1 MSGVSEG
8 RNLWMGGALAAV
20 LIAGAFLTW
29 WAVQQADSRMREDL
43 LRHTRLVAQ
52 AIDLRRVKS
61 LSGTEADLA
70 LPEYRRFK
78 QQLAATLTA
87 FPRCRFLYL
96 MGRRTDG
103 RVFFY
108 ADSEQAGSQDESPA
122 GQIYEEISP
131 DFFRFFDTGT
141 DGTVGPVTDRWG
153 TWITALV
160 PLTDP
165 ATGHLITVLGMD
177 IDARDWRREAARAAF
192 FPGLITLALVAIL
205 LAGNAVLAWR
215 GRLGGKYG
223 RGLRHA
229 EAVLA
234 AIVGLTLTLAAA
246 WADHQARTRSHIETF
261 FHLLNSQTARVAA
274 VFQSLNDV
282 ELEGLARFIAASQQV
297 NKQEFGQY
305 TGYLAKNHSIQ
316 AMEWIPVVPATEK
329 ARFEQEGRLEGLPD
343 YFIWQK
349 DAEGK
354 RAQAAARP
362 LYYPV
367 LYAEPMNGNERAL
380 GFDLGSEP
388 VRRQALE
395 DAEHSGLTTCT
406 DPVSLVQETGS
417 QQGILVYRPVF
428 SAGETGSLRGFAL
441 AVLRMGA
448 LLRNATGWS
457 QDHAAI
463 TLDLYQQRAGAAAV
477 LLASTAE
484 TGSRTALAEPLPVV
498 RPLFMFGK
506 TFAVVVRP
514 GPAFAE
520 LYTTRT
526 GWVTVLAGLVMTGA
540 IALVIGFVAHRRE
553 ELALLVQERT
563 AALGESESLQ
573 RLLMDNLSAGVMIID
588 AGTHV
593 IERVNPWAAR
603 LIGTPAEEIV
613 GRVCHGFV
621 CPAQA
626 GSCPVSD
633 SGQKV
638 DNADRIIPRLD
649 GSQVSIMTSVQ
660 PIRIQGREKLLETF
674 VDITDRRRAEEAIR
688 QSRELLTTI
697 LDAIPVPV
705 FYKDFNGV
713 YLGCNTAFAQFLGK
727 PKEAVVGRTAFDIAS
742 RDLAQRYHD
751 ADLDLMA
758 KGTRQIY
765 EAEVVHADGSRR
777 QIMFHKAPFFS
788 ADGSLLGL
796 VGAMLDITD
805 RKRAEE
811 ELRHTNRQLEEATG
825 RANDMAARAELA
837 SAAKSQF
844 LANMSHE
851 IRTPMNGV
859 IGITGLLLDM
869 DLSDEQRRYAEMVRA
884 CGESLLG
891 LINDILDFSKIEAGK
906 LDLEHLDFDLHNL
919 LDDFAAT
926 MALRAHDKGLEL
938 LCFTAPEVP
947 ALLRGDPGRLR
958 QILTNLTANA
968 IKFTPAG
975 EVVIRVALAS
985 ATEGEVLLRFSVR
998 DTGIGIPQ
1006 DKIGLLFDK
1015 FSQVDASTTRQYGGT
1030 GLGLAI
1036 SRQLAQM
1043 MGGEVGVVSQQGRGS
1058 EFWFTARLSRQPGLD
1073 QAEAPPA
1080 ADLRGLRVLIV
1091 DDNATSREILST
1103 RMSSWSMRPEQTQDG
1118 PAALAMLRRASDEG
1132 DPFRL
1137 AVIDMQMPGMDGEEL
1152 GRLIRADQR
1161 LADTRLV
1168 MLTSLGTRGDAR
1180 RFAEIGFAAYLTKPA
1195 RHHELYNVLSA
1206 LMRPCPVAVDQ
1217 AAGAPPQPRPIVT
1230 RHSARDLRHL
1240 FAETGAR
1247 VLVVEDNSTNQKV
1260 ALGILRKLGLH
1271 ADAVANG
1278 AEAVKILETI
1288 PYDLVLIDVQMPVMD
1303 GYEAARQIRHLRGAI
1318 LNPRIPIIAMT
1329 AHAMQGDRE
1338 KCLAAGMNDYLTK
1351 PISSQVLA
1359 EKLYRWLGPGP
1370 AAGKQQKA
1378 KEGRAAVFDQE
1389 TMLKRLMG
1397 DQVLAQIVIQGF
1409 LQDIPQQIQ
1418 ELKRLL
1424 AGEDAAAA
1432 GRQAH
1437 TIKGAAANVGGESLR
1452 AVALQ
1457 MEKAGKAGDLAAMRQ
1472 RMAELEA
1479 QFDRLQDAMQR
1490 EIEKNANP

>member
-1 MSGVSEG
+1 
-8 RNLWMGGALAAV
+8 MGSVLSAV
-20 LIAGAFLTW
+20 LIAGVLLTW
-29 WAVQQADSRMREDL
+29 WTVQQADSRMREDL
-43 LRHTRLVAQ
+43 LQRTRLVAQ
-52 AIDLRRVKS
+52 AIDLRRVMT
-61 LSGTEADLA
+61 LSGTEVDLV

-87 FPRCRFLYL
+87 FPQCRFLYL
-96 MGRRTDG
+96 MGRRSNG
-103 RVFFY
+103 QVFFY
-108 ADSEQAGSQDESPA
+108 ADSEQAGSEDESPA

-131 DFFRFFDTGT
+131 DYLRVFATRTE
-141 DGTVGPVTDRWG
+141 GTVGPVTDRWG
-153 TWITALV
+153 TWVSALV

-165 ATGHLITVLGMD
+165 ATGELITVLGMD
-177 IDARDWRREAARAAF
+177 IDARHWRREAAGAGF
-192 FPGLITLALVAIL
+192 FPMVITLALVAIL

-215 GRLGGKYG
+215 GGLGGKYG

-234 AIVGLTLTLAAA
+234 ATVGLILTLAAA
-246 WADHQARTRSHIETF
+246 WADQQARTFSHIETF
-261 FHLLNSQTARVAA
+261 FHLLNSQTARVAS

-282 ELEGLARFIAASQQV
+282 ELEGLARFIAASRQV

-305 TGYLAKNHSIQ
+305 TGYLTKKHPIQ
-316 AMEWIPVVPATEK
+316 AMEWIPVVPAEEK
-329 ARFEQEGRLEGLPD
+329 ARFEQAVRLEGVAD
-343 YFIWQK
+343 YLIWQK
-349 DAEGK
+349 DAAGK
-354 RAQAAARP
+354 RVPAAGRP

-367 LYAEPMNGNERAL
+367 LYVEPVAGNERAL

-388 VRRQALE
+388 GRREALE
-395 DAEHSGLTTCT
+395 DAARSGLPACT
-406 DPVSLVQETGS
+406 DPVSLVQETAG
-417 QQGILVYRPVF
+417 QQGLLVYRPVF
-428 SAGETGSLRGFAL
+428 SADAAGSLRGFAL
-441 AVLRMGA
+441 AVLRLEA
-448 LLRNATGWS
+448 LLRNATGLS
-457 QDHAAI
+457 PDNAAI
-463 TLDLYQQRAGAAAV
+463 TLDLYQLRAATAAV

-484 TGSRTALAEPLPVV
+484 KGNGTALAAPPPVV

-520 LYTTRT
+520 LYPART
-526 GWVTVLAGLVMTGA
+526 GWITVLAGLVMTGA

-603 LIGTPAEEIV
+603 LIGAPAEEIV

-621 CPAQA
+621 CPARA
-626 GSCPVSD
+626 GSCPLTD
-633 SGQKV
+633 CGQNM
-638 DNADRIIPRLD
+638 DNADRAILRRD

-705 FYKDFNGV
+705 FYKDSQGV
-713 YLGCNTAFAQFLGK
+713 YLGCNTAFAQFLGM
-727 PKEAVVGRTAFDIAS
+727 PKEAVVGRTAFDVAP
-742 RDLAQRYHD
+742 RDLARRYHD

-758 KGTRQIY
+758 KGKRQIY
-765 EAEVVHADGSRR
+765 EAEVVHVDGSRR

-788 ADGSLLGL
+788 AGGSLLGL

-811 ELRHTNRQLEEATG
+811 ELLHTNRQLEEATG

-837 SAAKSQF
+837 SAAKSDF

-859 IGITGLLLDM
+859 IGITGLLLDT
-869 DLSDEQRRYAEMVRA
+869 DLSDEQRRYAEMVRVCA
-884 CGESLLG
+884 ESLLG

-958 QILTNLTANA
+958 QILTNLTGNA

-985 ATEGEVLLRFSVR
+985 ATEGDALLRFSVH

-1036 SRQLAQM
+1036 SRQLAEM

-1058 EFWFTARLSRQPGLD
+1058 EFWFTARLSRQPGRAL
-1073 QAEAPPA
+1073 AAVPPA

-1091 DDNATSREILST
+1091 DDNATGREILST

-1118 PAALAMLRRASDEG
+1118 PAALAMLRRALAEG
-1132 DPFRL
+1132 DPFRI
-1137 AVIDMQMPGMDGEEL
+1137 AVIDMQMTGMDGEEL
-1152 GRLIRADQR
+1152 GRLIRTDQG

-1180 RFAEIGFAAYLTKPA
+1180 RFAEIGFAAYLTKPV
-1195 RHHELYNVLSA
+1195 RHLELYNVLSA
-1206 LMRPCPVAVDQ
+1206 LMRPCSVADDP
-1217 AAGAPPQPRPIVT
+1217 AAGALPQPRPIVT
-1230 RHSARDLRHL
+1230 RHSAQDQLQL
-1240 FAETGAR
+1240 FTETGAR
-1247 VLVVEDNSTNQKV
+1247 VLVVEDNITNQKV

-1288 PYDLVLIDVQMPVMD
+1288 PYDLVLMDVQMPVMD

-1338 KCLAAGMNDYLTK
+1338 KCLAAGMNDYLAK
-1351 PISSQVLA
+1351 PVSSQALA

-1370 AAGKQQKA
+1370 AGGNRGRKEQENGQSAGGGA
-1378 KEGRAAVFDQE
+1378 VVFDQE
-1389 TMLKRLMG
+1389 AMLKRLMG
-1397 DQVLAQIVIQGF
+1397 DEVLAQTVIEGF

-1418 ELKRLL
+1418 ELKGLL
-1424 AGEDAAAA
+1424 ADEDAAAA
-1432 GRQAH
+1432 ELQAH
-1437 TIKGAAANVGGESLR
+1437 TIKGAAANVGGECLR

-1457 MEKAGKAGDLAAMRQ
+1457 MEKAGRAGDLAAMRE
-1472 RMAELEA
+1472 RMNELEA
-1479 QFDRLQDAMQR
+1479 QFTRLKEAMVR
-1490 EIEKNANP
+1490 GIEKL